1 MGSST
6 SLTIEYA
13 IENAGETAYLAQIR
27 VTLPEQY
34 VSFAKTPSNCQMD
47 DDATN
52 IMVCTL
58 NGNSPLFKDD
68 KTSMKISID
77 TTKLDGTEFTVK
89 ANVFSTG
96 DELNDTD
103 NSVENVITLGEF
115 SDVEVI
121 G

>member
-1 MGSST
+1 M
-6 SLTIEYA
+6 

-27 VTLPEQY
+27 VTIPERF
-34 VSFAKTPSNCQMD
+34 VSFAKTPSNCEFT

-52 IMVCTL
+52 IMLCTL
-58 NGNSPLFKDD
+58 NGGSPLFINDH
-68 KTSMKISID
+68 TSMKISID
-77 TTKLDGTEFTVK
+77 TTKLNGTEFSVK

-96 DELNDTD
+96 DELNNTD
-103 NSVENVITLGEF
+103 NVVENIITVGEF